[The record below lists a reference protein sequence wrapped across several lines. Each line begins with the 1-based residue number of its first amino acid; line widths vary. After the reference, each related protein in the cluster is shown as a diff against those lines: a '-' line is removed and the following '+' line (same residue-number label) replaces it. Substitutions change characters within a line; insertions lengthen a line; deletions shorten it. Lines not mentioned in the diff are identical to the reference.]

1 MGRRSIK
8 KASWGG
14 LSGDGKLMIRNVW
27 GWVGGG
33 GRGGVSG
40 FWEGPLIRRPS
51 TLSGLMKRRSDGRR
65 ESAVI
70 SVYAAQFTT
79 TPRLI
84 MVGGGERGYRDRRV
98 HVAWPPQTL

>member
-33 GRGGVSG
+33 GAWGGLWVLGGSINSKTLD
-40 FWEGPLIRRPS
+40 PLWVDEEAIR
-51 TLSGLMKRRSDGRR
+51 
-65 ESAVI
+65 
-70 SVYAAQFTT
+70 
-79 TPRLI
+79 
-84 MVGGGERGYRDRRV
+84 
-98 HVAWPPQTL
+98 WPTGIRCN